1 MIIAMDFDGVL
12 CEDAFPS
19 IGAADYEAVS
29 LTRQLIDAGHEV
41 ILWTSRA
48 GDRLTEAVEWCADY
62 GLHFCAVNCNAP
74 SNRDAYEAEY
84 PVPSPKVYA
93 DVYVEDHDLLY
104 RRAERLHRSGTR
116 QRGSRVFE
124 SGRDAVIT
132 ELRILLNGE
141 KRKRAEDGQGLQG
154 I

>member
-1 MIIAMDFDGVL
+1 MIIAVDFDGVL
-12 CEDAFPS
+12 CEDRFPE
-19 IGAADYEAVS
+19 IGAPDHEVVS
-29 LTRQLIDAGHEV
+29 LVRRLIDAGHEV
-41 ILWTSRA
+41 VLWTCRVDA
-48 GDRLTEAVEWCADY
+48 RLREAVEWCEDR
-62 GLHFCAVNCNAP
+62 GLRFCAVNENAP

-141 KRKRAEDGQGLQG
+141 KRKRGEDGKGLQG
-154 I
+154 V